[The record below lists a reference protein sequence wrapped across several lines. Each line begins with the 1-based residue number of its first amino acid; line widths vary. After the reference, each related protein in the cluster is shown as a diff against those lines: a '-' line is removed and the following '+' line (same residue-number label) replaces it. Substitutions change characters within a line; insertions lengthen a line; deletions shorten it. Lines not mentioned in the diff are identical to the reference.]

1 VYANLNHHL
10 SSGHGP
16 AQGPP
21 VRYVHLREQL
31 AAQVRALK
39 DKMFEKPQTR
49 QTAPRLRQP

>member
-39 DKMFEKPQTR
+39 DKR
-49 QTAPRLRQP
+49 